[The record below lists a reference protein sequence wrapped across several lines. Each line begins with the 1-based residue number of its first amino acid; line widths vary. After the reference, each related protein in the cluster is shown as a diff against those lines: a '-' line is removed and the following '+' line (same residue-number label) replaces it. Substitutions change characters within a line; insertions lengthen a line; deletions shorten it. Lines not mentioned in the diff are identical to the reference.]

1 MNTSKFLI
9 ILKIFSFTHAKN
21 SKVLGKMKDEC
32 GGKPPM
38 EFDDLRSKM
47 YSLLVQS
54 IEAHVTSK
62 MMAKGIQKS

>member
-1 MNTSKFLI
+1 
-9 ILKIFSFTHAKN
+9 
-21 SKVLGKMKDEC
+21 MKDEC
-32 GGKPPM
+32 GGKPPT
-38 EFDDLRSKM
+38 EFVDLRSKM